1 MSRTAT
7 RDDWTPEPQLGPA
20 AIPLVP
26 PPKLRRRRGLTA
38 AAVVT
43 ILLGG
48 LVAAWAWTATS
59 KSQEV
64 LVAQHA
70 IPAGAVIQASDLTR
84 ARISSDPAIT
94 PVPAGAFDDVVGK
107 RATYGFAAG
116 TPIAQGSYASS
127 MVPSGNNSLVGI
139 ALTSAQEPGQTLR
152 IGDHVRIV
160 VTPGEGGDQPTG
172 LPPVSDAQVAGV
184 HVADDTGATVVDL
197 LVSHD
202 EAPLLAARAATGDVA
217 LILDTRER

>member
-7 RDDWTPEPQLGPA
+7 RDDRTPSQQAGPA

-38 AAVVT
+38 TAVVT

-59 KSQEV
+59 KSQDV
-64 LVAQHA
+64 LVAQHS
-70 IPAGAVIQASDLTR
+70 IPAGSVIAASDLTR
-84 ARISSDPAIT
+84 ARISSDPAIS
-94 PVPAGAFDDVVGK
+94 PVPASALDDVVGK

-116 TPIAQGSYASS
+116 TPIAQGSYSS
-127 MVPSGNNSLVGI
+127 SVMPGGDNSLVGV
-139 ALTSAQEPGQTLR
+139 ALTPAQEPGQPLR
-152 IGDHVRIV
+152 IGDHVRVV
-160 VTPGEGGDQPTG
+160 VTPGQGGSQPAG

-184 HVADDTGATVVDL
+184 HIANDTGATVVDL
-197 LVSHD
+197 LVPHD
-202 EAPLLAARAATGDVA
+202 DAPLLAARAATGDVA